1 MSKTPSAIDPEK
13 KTPMTVSEGSEVRKV
28 REVIATAT
36 TIEKMTAAGTGAIP
50 NRIPRAMPASAEGA
64 MASEKKAMERS
75 VTNTPTTAQRNPMA
89 SATKSALC
97 MKGYSRKGK
106 RDVSQ

>member
-13 KTPMTVSEGSEVRKV
+13 KTPMTVSEV
-28 REVIATAT
+28 REVIPTAT
-36 TIEKMTAAGTGAIP
+36 TSEKMTAAGTGAIP
-50 NRIPRAMPASAEGA
+50 NRIPRAIPASAEWA